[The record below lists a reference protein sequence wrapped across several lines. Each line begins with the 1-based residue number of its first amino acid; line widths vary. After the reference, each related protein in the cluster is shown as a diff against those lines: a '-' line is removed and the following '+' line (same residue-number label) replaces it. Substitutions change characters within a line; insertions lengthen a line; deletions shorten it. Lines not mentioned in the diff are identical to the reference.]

1 MRNSYLFTAL
11 LALSLSG
18 LFNVVRA
25 DDTDMTE
32 YIVNP
37 SFEFGT
43 DGWTLSNLSTQ
54 NNDSFTKKHGNVYL
68 EKWTGKGGAVGTAS
82 VQQTVI
88 NLPAGNYIL
97 TAAAQNIQQDS
108 QEEQTGA
115 SVFVGST
122 NTTVKAAADYSVQFS
137 TPGTDVKIG
146 FKATN
151 ASGNWICVDNFRLTY
166 VSPDLTLLQTAVT
179 NAESTIATSE
189 KSSYAGLQPTI
200 KFDLENAIEL
210 AKTATETTPAAT
222 LMQYAFQLA
231 EKHGLA
237 KDNMDALK
245 SLKTLVSK
253 SKTLLSK
260 DMAAVYRTS
269 LQEAYDDAVELL
281 KLESDEN
288 VYPIMSRLQLIFDE
302 ADASNKAWKALNTA
316 ITTANSQLNK
326 ESATEG
332 KAELQAAITMATGVR
347 DNENATPDDMS
358 AAKDALD
365 NAVLYNR
372 IQNATGT
379 PLTVKTLSAVQGAT
393 EIFGRASFS
402 GTTAKEKGFCW
413 SEEPSPTIYDNRTT
427 NSYSNNGDIYAMQ
440 ELEPATVYYVRA
452 YAISSGYQ
460 LSYGEVLKVPTRPL
474 GNVTYNYD
482 NAGDEATNKRIND
495 ACEEAVWMWNNITG
509 LRNFHLDAH
518 YVPGAGASGGTAD
531 CSYGGYMRISQNV
544 PYQKAGTVLHEGSHG
559 QGVISY
565 TEWVDPI
572 YRTNGDRGDWLG
584 PRVDRVM
591 QFLENSASAKLHG
604 DNIHM
609 WPYGING
616 ASEDTGS
623 PILYRANALIVGAL
637 SEDAITT
644 PNMGFKKPA
653 YSFVQDDETK
663 YYIKNEATTRGLAT
677 SYLRQKSASN
687 IRFEA
692 MNADEVFANDSCA
705 WYITFDPATCYYTF
719 TNVATGR
726 HLSMSSGAATAA
738 TSTSNAKF
746 QLMGSRNKTTYGDF
760 TFAGTSYW
768 VITANE
774 HNALS
779 ASATGATSASFNHAD
794 ASTTQ
799 RWLFLTADEVSRFA
813 QAQGETVGISKPKA
827 ATLADIHVLGG
838 QGVIAINAIGEGQDV
853 QIYATDG
860 RLIQRLYVQRDA
872 NAQVRVPRGIYI
884 VNGKK
889 VLVR

>member
-1 MRNSYLFTAL
+1 M
-11 LALSLSG
+11 SG
-18 LFNVVRA
+18 LLNVVRA
-25 DDTDMTE
+25 DDTDMTDR
-32 YIVNP
+32 ILNP
-37 SFEFGT
+37 SFEHGT
-43 DGWTLSNLSTQ
+43 DGWTLSNLSIQ
-54 NNDSFTKKHGNVYL
+54 NNSSFKIKAGTYYL
-68 EKWTGKGGAVGTAS
+68 EKWTGTGGSVGSAS
-82 VQQTVI
+82 VQQTLSD
-88 NLPAGNYIL
+88 LPAGNYVL

-108 QEEQTGA
+108 EAEQTGA
-115 SVFVGST
+115 TVYAGST
-122 NTTVKAAADYSVQFS
+122 NTTVKAAADYSVSFA

-146 FKATN
+146 FKAVN

-200 KFDLENAIEL
+200 KLNLQDAIAA

-222 LMQYAFQLA
+222 LQEYAFDLA
-231 EKHGLA
+231 EKHGIA

-245 SLKTLVSK
+245 SLKTLVTKSK
-253 SKTLLSK
+253 SLLSK
-260 DMAAVYRTS
+260 DMAAVYHTA
-269 LQEAYDDAVELL
+269 LQGAYDDAVELL

-288 VYPIMSRLQLIFDE
+288 VYPIINRLQLVYDE
-302 ADASNKAWKALNTA
+302 ADASNKAWKALNSS
-316 ITTANSQLNK
+316 ITTANTQLNK
-326 ESATEG
+326 ESATVG
-332 KAELQAAITMATGVR
+332 KAELEAAINLAVSIR
-347 DNENATPDDMS
+347 DNENATPDEMS
-358 AAKDALD
+358 AAKEGLD

-379 PLTVKTLSAVQGAT
+379 PLTVSTLSAVQGAT
-393 EIFGRASFS
+393 EIFGRGSFT
-402 GTTAKEKGFCW
+402 GGTAKEKGFCW
-413 SEEPSPTIYDNRTT
+413 SEEPSPTIFDNRSTT
-427 NSYSNNGDIYAMQ
+427 SYSNNGDIYAMQ
-440 ELEPATVYYVRA
+440 DLTPATVYYVRA

-474 GNVTYNYD
+474 GNVSYNYD
-482 NAGDEATNKRIND
+482 NAGDEATNKRINE
-495 ACEEAVWMWNNITG
+495 ACETAVWMWNNITG

-518 YVPGAGASGGTAD
+518 YVPGAGAGGGTAD

-559 QGVISY
+559 QGVINY
-565 TEWVDPI
+565 TEWVDPM

-604 DNIHM
+604 DDVHM

-616 ASEDTGS
+616 SGEDTGS

-644 PNMGFKKPA
+644 PNMNFKKPA
-653 YSFVQDDETK
+653 YSFTQDDETK
-663 YYIKNEATTRGLAT
+663 YYIKNEATSRGLAT
-677 SYLRQKSASN
+677 SYLRQKNVSKIS
-687 IRFEA
+687 FEA
-692 MNADEVFANDSCA
+692 MTADEAFANDSCA

-719 TNVATGR
+719 TNVATGKYIS
-726 HLSMSSGAATAA
+726 LSSGTATAT
-738 TSTSNAKF
+738 TSTSNARF

-779 ASATGATSASFNHAD
+779 ATATGATSASFNHAD

-813 QAQGETVGISKPKA
+813 QAQGETVGISKPKTVA
-827 ATLADIHVLGG
+827 HADIHVLGG
-838 QGVIAINAIGEGQDV
+838 QGVISITAIGEGQDV
-853 QIYATDG
+853 QVYATDG
-860 RLIQRLYVQRDA
+860 RLIQRLYVQLDA

-889 VLVR
+889 VLVK